1 MKESKFQ
8 SNLKKEL
15 KNMFPGC
22 IVTKLDSGDIQG
34 IPDLL
39 ILYKNK
45 WGYVRKTKEQQK
57 HIDNPN
63 QEYYVNKMNNMSF
76 SKFIY
81 PENKEEVLTDLK
93 NYLEITNER
102 RIKLPWYLIIIQI

>member
-1 MKESKFQ
+1 MKENKFQ

-15 KNMFPGC
+15 KSMFPGC

-45 WGYVRKTKEQQK
+45 WATLENKRTAKAHRQ
-57 HIDNPN
+57 PN
-63 QEYYVNKMNNMSF
+63 QEYYVNKMNDMSF

-81 PENKEEVLTDLK
+81 PENKKEVLTDLK
-93 NYLEITNER
+93 KYLENN
-102 RIKLPWYLIIIQI
+102 